1 MLVNI
6 MKVIGSHTTRT
17 FIDDSSIMFVF
28 YFAFI
33 YFQTYSFTPQKPK
46 KRNKENERSL
56 NVPLNFVRL
65 FSGTACP
72 RTHTLL
78 KSVSHESN
86 TFTSLNIDITM
97 FLLTRHTQSQYSHMS
112 LLSLDYILFLSCNI
126 FFYILCLCFHLL
138 IDLLLLTNSFLTFK
152 YTLQL

>member
-1 MLVNI
+1 

-65 FSGTACP
+65 FSGSACP
-72 RTHTLL
+72 RTHVLL
-78 KSVSHESN
+78 NSVSHESN
-86 TFTSLNIDITM
+86 TFTSINTDISI
-97 FLLTRHTQSQYSHMS
+97 LLPTPHTQSQYSHMS
-112 LLSLDYILFLSCNI
+112 LLSLDYILFLSCNVC
-126 FFYILCLCFHLL
+126 FYIHSLCLLIL
-138 IDLLLLTNSFLTFK
+138 IDLLLLTNSLLTFK

>member
-1 MLVNI
+1 

-28 YFAFI
+28 YFAFN
-33 YFQTYSFTPQKPK
+33 YLQTYSFPPQKPK

-65 FSGTACP
+65 FSVSAHP
-72 RTHTLL
+72 HTHVLL

-86 TFTSLNIDITM
+86 TFTSLNIDIPI
-97 FLLTRHTQSQYSHMS
+97 FLLTHHTQSQHSHMS
-112 LLSLDYILFLSCNI
+112 LLPLYYILFLSCNV
-126 FFYILCLCFHLL
+126 FFYILWLCLLIL
-138 IDLLLLTNSFLTFK
+138 IDLLLLTNSLLTFK